1 MNDSS
6 DHEAGGRDGHAFP
19 PRAER
24 LPELDPGDAR
34 LLEGKKIIVVMPAY
48 NAARTL
54 RMTWEAIPKEWVD
67 LVILV
72 DDHSADD
79 TLAVARELSLDIV
92 AHPHNVGYGGNQKTC
107 YIEAL
112 RSGADVVVMLHPD
125 GQYDP
130 SLIPS
135 LTRPILEDRA
145 DMVLGS
151 RFLSGGT
158 LAGGMPRY
166 KYIGNRFLTTVENRT
181 LGIEFSE
188 LHTGYRAYSRQFLE
202 TIPFMRNAND
212 FSFDTEVIA
221 QAVAFDQRVL
231 EVPVSTRYFDD
242 ASSTTFSQSVVY
254 GLETLMVMARF
265 ALHRAGI
272 WKSRRFAS

>member
-1 MNDSS
+1 VSDTSS
-6 DHEAGGRDGHAFP
+6 SRPTFP
-19 PRAER
+19 PRDAEPPT
-24 LPELDPGDAR
+24 LSPEDAALLDGV
-34 LLEGKKIIVVMPAY
+34 KIIVVMPAY

-54 RMTWEAIPKEWVD
+54 RMTWEEIPEGWVD

-79 TLAVARELSLDIV
+79 TLAVARELSLNIV

-112 RSGADVVVMLHPD
+112 RAGADIVVMLHPD

-135 LTRPILEDRA
+135 LTRPILEGGA

-151 RFLSGGT
+151 RFLGGGT

-166 KYIGNRFLTTVENRT
+166 KYIGNRFLTAVENRT

-188 LHTGYRAYSRQFLE
+188 LHTGYRAYSRAFLE

-221 QAVAFDQRVL
+221 QAVAFEQRIL

-242 ASSTTFSQSVVY
+242 ASSTSLSQSIVY
-254 GLETLMVMARF
+254 GLETLYVMARF
-265 ALHRAGI
+265 ALHKSGV
-272 WKSRRFAS
+272 WKSRKFSS

>member
-1 MNDSS
+1 MTDSTS
-6 DHEAGGRDGHAFP
+6 DPRSRQGHIFPRRAGQS
-19 PRAER
+19 
-24 LPELDPGDAR
+24 LELAPDDAA
-34 LLEGKKIIVVMPAY
+34 LLAGVKVIVVMPAY

-54 RMTWEAIPKEWVD
+54 RMTWEAIPQEWVD

-72 DDHSADD
+72 DDHSVDD
-79 TLAVARELSLDIV
+79 TVAVARELSLNIV

-107 YIEAL
+107 YVEAL

-135 LTRPILEDRA
+135 LVRPLLQDRA

-166 KYIGNRFLTTVENRT
+166 KYFGNRFLTTIENQT
-181 LGIEFSE
+181 LGVDFSE
-188 LHTGYRAYSRQFLE
+188 LHTGYRAYSRKFLE
-202 TIPFMRNAND
+202 TVPFMRNAND

-221 QAVAFDQRVL
+221 QAVAFDQRIL

-242 ASSTTFSQSVVY
+242 ASSTTPSQSIVY
-254 GLETLMVMARF
+254 GLKTLLVMARF
-265 ALHRAGI
+265 AAHRAGI
-272 WKSRRFAS
+272 WTSRRFSA

>member
-1 MNDSS
+1 
-6 DHEAGGRDGHAFP
+6 
-19 PRAER
+19 
-24 LPELDPGDAR
+24 
-34 LLEGKKIIVVMPAY
+34 MPAY

-54 RMTWEAIPKEWVD
+54 RMTWEEIPKEWVD

-79 TLAVARELSLDIV
+79 TLAVAQELSLDIV

-112 RSGADVVVMLHPD
+112 RNGADIVVMLHPD

-135 LTRPILEDRA
+135 LTRPILEGRA

-151 RFLSGGT
+151 RFLAGGT

-188 LHTGYRAYSRQFLE
+188 LHTGYRAYSRAFLE
-202 TIPFMRNAND
+202 TVPFMRNAND
-212 FSFDTEVIA
+212 FSFDTQVIA
-221 QAVAFDQRVL
+221 QAVAFEQRIV

-242 ASSTTFSQSVVY
+242 ASSTSFSQSVVY
-254 GLETLMVMARF
+254 GLETLMVMASY
-265 ALHRAGI
+265 ALHKAGI
-272 WKSRRFAS
+272 WKSRRFTG

>member
-1 MNDSS
+1 MTDGSS
-6 DHEAGGRDGHAFP
+6 FHE
-19 PRAER
+19 
-24 LPELDPGDAR
+24 PGESNAVLSEADAA
-34 LLEGKKIIVVMPAY
+34 LLTDRRVIVVMPAY

-54 RMTWEAIPKEWVD
+54 RMTWELIPKEWVY

-72 DDHSADD
+72 DDHSVDD
-79 TLAVARELSLDIV
+79 TLAVARELSLDVV

-107 YIEAL
+107 YVEAL
-112 RSGADVVVMLHPD
+112 RRGADVVVMLHPD

-130 SLIPS
+130 TLIPS
-135 LTRPILEDRA
+135 LTRPILRGEA

-151 RFLSGGT
+151 RFLDGGT

-166 KYIGNRFLTTVENRT
+166 KYVGNRFLTTVENKVLRQ
-181 LGIEFSE
+181 EFSE

-202 TIPFMRNAND
+202 RIPFLRNAND

-221 QAVAFDQRVL
+221 QAVAFDQRIV

-242 ASSTTFSQSVVY
+242 ASSTTLSQSVVY
-254 GLETLMVMARF
+254 GLETLAVMARYS
-265 ALHRAGI
+265 AHRAGI
-272 WKSRRFAS
+272 WKSRKFAA